1 MNTDATA
8 ALAAALQTILS
19 DFDREPDDEYMAVA
33 VPMFLSLID
42 GWTLVNDVDFH
53 AELTDDELATCAA
66 MNFGEGLI
74 EGRKEGEAEIDRL
87 RAALEYIRDELGVPD
102 STYPMPVWNA
112 ATKALAAL
120 APEAPR

>member
-74 EGRKEGEAEIDRL
+74 ENKSPLPARFQMTSLPSGLTETGWFKF
-87 RAALEYIRDELGVPD
+87 
-102 STYPMPVWNA
+102 S
-112 ATKALAAL
+112 
-120 APEAPR
+120 